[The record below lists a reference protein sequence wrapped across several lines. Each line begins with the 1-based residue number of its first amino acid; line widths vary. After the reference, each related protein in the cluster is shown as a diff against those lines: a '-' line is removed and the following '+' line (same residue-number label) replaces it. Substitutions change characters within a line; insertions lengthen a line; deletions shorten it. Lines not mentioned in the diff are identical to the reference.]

1 VEQLRPMPKTQPLQK
16 LARINFRNSEIQPLA
31 FSVTQADAG
40 IFNFWNYS
48 HEFVELIE
56 RLRRA
61 C

>member
-1 VEQLRPMPKTQPLQK
+1 MPKTQPLQK